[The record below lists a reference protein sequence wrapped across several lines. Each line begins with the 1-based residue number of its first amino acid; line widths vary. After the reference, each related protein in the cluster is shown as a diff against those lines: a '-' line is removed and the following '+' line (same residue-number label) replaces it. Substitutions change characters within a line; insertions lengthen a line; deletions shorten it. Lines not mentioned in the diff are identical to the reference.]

1 MIDFDNRLREFTFTF
16 DADQMESIPGG
27 YIVRGVSIDYKRR
40 EYRHS
45 TPSKYYFLKKS
56 RKR

>member
-1 MIDFDNRLREFTFTF
+1 MVDIDDRTHNYTFTF
-16 DADQMESIPGG
+16 NADQVEPVPGG
-27 YIVRGVSIDYKRR
+27 YVVRGVSIDYKRR

-45 TPSKYYFLKKS
+45 NPSKYYFLKKR